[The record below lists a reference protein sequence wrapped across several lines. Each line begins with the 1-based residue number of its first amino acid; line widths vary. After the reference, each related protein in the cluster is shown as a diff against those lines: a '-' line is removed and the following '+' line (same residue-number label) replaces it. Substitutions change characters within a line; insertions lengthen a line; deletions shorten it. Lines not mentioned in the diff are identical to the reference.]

1 MSLALCKYQ
10 GTTNNTALCE
20 RLPTSGK
27 IMTERTQLVF
37 DFIKAYMRIH
47 GIPPSYEVIAKGLG
61 LKSKSNIHRIVHKLK
76 DEGLIETKPYK
87 FHAIRLVDKSARE
100 MASL

>member
-1 MSLALCKYQ
+1 VQIQKY
-10 GTTNNTALCE
+10 TALCE
-20 RLPTSGK
+20 RVTNFK
-27 IMTERTQLVF
+27 DEMTERSQLVL

-61 LKSKSNIHRIVHKLK
+61 LKSKSNIHRIVHNLK

-100 MASL
+100 MAAL